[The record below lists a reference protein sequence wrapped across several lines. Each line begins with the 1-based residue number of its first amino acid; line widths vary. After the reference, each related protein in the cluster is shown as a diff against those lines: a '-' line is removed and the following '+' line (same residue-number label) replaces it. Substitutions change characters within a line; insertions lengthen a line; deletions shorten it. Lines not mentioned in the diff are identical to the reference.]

1 MCITELEHGGE
12 GEKKLTKS
20 NGKKKNANKDMNHWA
35 KSVIGHMVEG
45 DESRAS
51 HSFSQLV
58 DVVELLLQGHTC
70 TSQDLVATWI
80 KNSKIGGKLN
90 LTTCK
95 VYKKARKIW
104 VKAVKATVLTS
115 YHIMC
120 RKIPACALSWFYT
133 RESRKYPKDDERD
146 L

>member
-20 NGKKKNANKDMNHWA
+20 NGEKKKKANKDMNHWA

-95 VYKKARKIW
+95 VYKKARKI
-104 VKAVKATVLTS
+104 
-115 YHIMC
+115 
-120 RKIPACALSWFYT
+120 
-133 RESRKYPKDDERD
+133 
-146 L
+146 